1 MPVLAFIIRR
11 PLVTLALLGLITAAA
26 GVLASR
32 VQFQSAI
39 EVWFLEND
47 PALVT
52 YDEFT
57 TRFAAD
63 EMVVLALQADI
74 FSEENFLTIERIV
87 AQAARAPHVHR
98 VRSLLDF
105 DLDPVVDFEFEALE
119 DAGPDWERRRKNAAQ
134 NQLITPGFVSRDGAT
149 TAIVVEIAR
158 SGNTVDGKR
167 ALVTALDAL
176 IEKETAASGIS
187 MVITGTP
194 VLDHRALVYNEQDLT
209 MIYPLIVP
217 LILAFCWLLFGALR
231 LALIPL
237 LVVAAAGTWALGF
250 MGLLGLQTTL
260 LSSAM
265 VPLFLAIG
273 TADAIHMLAEH
284 ERQRHAGCSAAEAAS
299 SAAVRLWKPCLFT
312 SLTTAAGLSALLASS
327 LRPVREFGLVAAFG
341 VLAAFVLTMTLVP
354 ALLRLSG
361 ERGVAEQ
368 RRLLLRIGSLLRQSV
383 AFFARPPGPV
393 TRLAIP
399 VGLLVGMLGIAFATR
414 LEIGVDPMSWFRA
427 ADPFR
432 LATERVDAALGG
444 ATAIEFL
451 VGAPDAG
458 FRDRDVLHALD
469 DFERWME
476 KATLATVCISGVDL
490 LKEATRVASAGEYRV
505 ARLPA
510 MPVMIR
516 SILDALAARGELDRW
531 ISPDFSTGRI
541 SCRLPLGRAA
551 DLGSQLDL
559 ISDEI
564 EQRFAGSMINVRP
577 TGYGALIVQMEQ
589 HLVESQ
595 VRTISIAFLVVLLML
610 AVLIR
615 SAWLAGVAM
624 LPNLL
629 PVIVGIGLMPLM
641 GISLNPGT
649 VMVAAVALGIVVDD
663 TAHLLVAMR
672 RQMDAGAAAGE
683 ALIAAIE
690 EVGAPVIITTMV
702 MAGSMGMLT
711 LGSFAPSIHFGVIAM
726 TIVIVALFADLLLLP
741 KLLALAL
748 PKSRPGGAEND
759 TL

>member
-11 PLVTLALLGLITAAA
+11 PLVTLALLTLVTAAA
-26 GVLASR
+26 GLLATR
-32 VQFQSAI
+32 VSFQSAI
-39 EVWFLEND
+39 EVWFLKDD
-47 PALVT
+47 PALAT

-57 TRFAAD
+57 ERFAAD
-63 EMVVLALQADI
+63 EMIVLAMEVDA
-74 FSEENFLTIERIV
+74 FSEKTFATIERIV
-87 AQAARAPHVHR
+87 ELATRVPHVHR

-105 DLDPVVDFEFEALE
+105 DLDPVVDFEFEDLDEA
-119 DAGPDWERRRKNAAQ
+119 APDWQLRRNNAAQ
-134 NQLITPGFVSRDGAT
+134 NQLITPGFVSGDGAT
-149 TAIVVEIAR
+149 TAIVVEVAR

-176 IEKETAASGIS
+176 VEKESAASGIR
-187 MVITGTP
+187 MYITGTP

-209 MIYPLIVP
+209 TIYPLIVP
-217 LILAFCWLLFGALR
+217 FILALCWLLFGALR
-231 LALIPL
+231 LALMPL

-260 LSSAM
+260 LSSAL

-273 TADAIHMLAEH
+273 TADAIHLLAEH
-284 ERQRHAGCSAAEAAS
+284 GRQLHTGRTAAEAAS
-299 SAAVRLWKPCLFT
+299 AAAVRLWRPCLFT

-341 VLAAFVLTMTLVP
+341 VLAAFVLTMTLLP

-361 ERGVAEQ
+361 NRGVAD
-368 RRLLLRIGSLLRQSV
+368 RPRLSLRADSHLRQSV

-393 TRLAIP
+393 TRGTIP
-399 VGLLVGMLGIAFATR
+399 VALLVGLLGIACATQ
-414 LEIGVDPMSWFRA
+414 LEIGVDPMSWFRTS
-427 ADPFR
+427 DPFR
-432 LATERVDAALGG
+432 QATERVDAALGG
-444 ATAIEFL
+444 ATALEFL
-451 VGAPDAG
+451 VNAPEAG
-458 FRDRDVLHALD
+458 FQDPDVLHALD

-476 KATLATVCISGVDL
+476 QATLATVCISGVDL
-490 LKEATRVASAGEYRV
+490 LKEATRVASTGEYRV

-516 SILDALAARGELDRW
+516 SILESLATRGELERW
-531 ISPDFSTGRI
+531 VTPDFSMGRI
-541 SCRLPLGRAA
+541 SCRLPLSKAA

-559 ISDEI
+559 IHAET
-564 EQRFAGSMINVRP
+564 ERRFATAPINIRA

-595 VRTISIAFLVVLLML
+595 VRTISIAFIVVLLML

-615 SAWLAGVAM
+615 SARIAGIVM

-672 RQMDAGAAAGE
+672 RQMDAGTAAGE

-690 EVGAPVIITTMV
+690 EVGAPVIITTV
-702 MAGSMGMLT
+702 VITGSMGMLT

-726 TIVIVALFADLLLLP
+726 TIVVVALFADLLLLP
-741 KLLALAL
+741 KLLALAHT
-748 PKSRPGGAEND
+748 KSWPRAAGNER
-759 TL
+759 L

>member
-11 PLVTLALLGLITAAA
+11 PLATLALLGLVTAVA
-26 GVLASR
+26 GVLATR
-32 VQFQSAI
+32 VSFQSAI
-39 EVWFLEND
+39 EVWFLEDD
-47 PALVT
+47 PALAT

-57 TRFAAD
+57 EHFAAD
-63 EMVVLALQADI
+63 EMIVLALEVDAFNGKT
-74 FSEENFLTIERIV
+74 FSTIERIV
-87 AQAARAPHVHR
+87 EQAARAPHVHR

-105 DLDPVVDFEFEALE
+105 DLDPVVDFEFEDLE
-119 DAGPDWERRRKNAAQ
+119 EGAPDWQLRRRNAAQ
-134 NQLITPGFVSRDGAT
+134 NQLITPSFVSRDGTT
-149 TAIVVEIAR
+149 TAIVIEVAR

-176 IEKETAASGIS
+176 IETESAASGIS
-187 MVITGTP
+187 MYITGTP

-209 MIYPLIVP
+209 RIYPLIVP
-217 LILAFCWLLFGALR
+217 FILAFCWMLFGALQ

-237 LVVAAAGTWALGF
+237 LIVAAAGTWALGF
-250 MGLLGLQTTL
+250 MGLLGMQTTL

-284 ERQRHAGCSAAEAAS
+284 DRQLQAGCTGAEAAR
-299 SAAVRLWKPCLFT
+299 AVAMRLWKPCLFT

-361 ERGVAEQ
+361 D
-368 RRLLLRIGSLLRQSV
+368 RRLAHRHRLRGRVGFLLRQSV
-383 AFFARPPGPV
+383 AFFARPPDPV
-393 TRLAIP
+393 IRGTIP
-399 VGLLVGMLGIAFATR
+399 VALLVGMLGIAWATQ
-414 LEIGVDPMSWFRA
+414 LEIGVNPMSWFRQ

-432 LATERVDAALGG
+432 LATEQVDAALGG

-451 VGAPDAG
+451 INAPDAG
-458 FRDRDVLHALD
+458 FRDPDVLHALD
-469 DFERWME
+469 NFERWME
-476 KATLATVCISGVDL
+476 QATLATVCISGMDL
-490 LKEATRVASAGEYRV
+490 LKEATRVASTGEYRV

-510 MPVMIR
+510 MPVMIH
-516 SILDALAARGELDRW
+516 SILDALAARGELERW
-531 ISPDFSTGRI
+531 IAPDFNIGRI
-541 SCRLPLGRAA
+541 SCRLPLSRAA
-551 DLGSQLDL
+551 DLGSELGL
-559 ISDEI
+559 IDEEI
-564 EQRFAGSMINVRP
+564 DRRFAGAAIDVRA

-595 VRTISIAFLVVLLML
+595 VRTISIAFVVVLLIL

-615 SAWLAGVAM
+615 SARIAAITM

-672 RQMDAGAAAGE
+672 RQMDAGVAVGD
-683 ALIAAIE
+683 ALISAIE
-690 EVGAPVIITTMV
+690 EVGAPVIITTIV
-702 MAGSMGMLT
+702 LAGSMGMLT
-711 LGSFAPSIHFGVIAM
+711 LGGFAPSIHFGVIAM

-741 KLLALAL
+741 KLLALAHT
-748 PKSRPGGAEND
+748 KGWTGEVENEK
-759 TL
+759 L

>member
-1 MPVLAFIIRR
+1 V
-11 PLVTLALLGLITAAA
+11 
-26 GVLASR
+26 S
-32 VQFQSAI
+32 FQSSI
-39 EVWFLEND
+39 EVWFLEDD
-47 PALVT
+47 PALLT

-57 TRFAAD
+57 ERFAAD
-63 EMVVLALQADI
+63 EMIVLALEVDA
-74 FSEENFLTIERIV
+74 FSEKTFAIIERIV
-87 AQAARAPHVHR
+87 EQVARAPHVHR

-105 DLDPVVDFEFEALE
+105 DLDPAVDFELE
-119 DAGPDWERRRKNAAQ
+119 DLQEAAPDWQLRRETAAQ
-134 NQLITPGFVSRDGAT
+134 NSVITPSFASRDGKN
-149 TAIVVEIAR
+149 TAILVEVAR

-176 IEKETAASGIS
+176 IEQESTRSGIP
-187 MVITGTP
+187 MYITGTP
-194 VLDHRALVYNEQDLT
+194 VLDQRALAYNDRDLT
-209 MIYPLIVP
+209 TIYPLIVP
-217 LILAFCWLLFGALR
+217 FILAFCWLLFGALW

-237 LVVAAAGTWALGF
+237 LVVAAAGIWALGF

-273 TADAIHMLAEH
+273 TANAIHMLAEH
-284 ERQRHAGCSAAEAAS
+284 DRQLRAGCSGAEAAS
-299 SAAVRLWKPCLFT
+299 SVAVRLWKPCLFT

-327 LRPVREFGLVAAFG
+327 LRPVREFGLVAAVG

-361 ERGVAEQ
+361 NG
-368 RRLLLRIGSLLRQSV
+368 RLAHRHRLSSRVGSRLRQWV
-383 AFFARPPGPV
+383 AFFARPPGAV
-393 TRLAIP
+393 TRGAIP
-399 VGLLVGMLGIAFATR
+399 VALLVGMLGIVSATR
-414 LEIGVDPMSWFRA
+414 LEVGVDPMSWFRQ

-432 LATERVDAALGG
+432 LATEQVDAALGG

-451 VGAPDAG
+451 VNAPDAG
-458 FRDRDVLHALD
+458 FRDPDVLRALD

-476 KATLATVCISGVDL
+476 QATLATVCISGLDL
-490 LKEATRVASAGEYRV
+490 LKEATRVASGGEYRV

-510 MPVMIR
+510 LATMTR
-516 SILDALAARGELDRW
+516 SILDALATRGELERW
-531 ISPDFSTGRI
+531 ITPDFSIGRI
-541 SCRLPLGRAA
+541 SCRLPLSSSAN
-551 DLGSQLDL
+551 LGSQLDL
-559 ISDEI
+559 LDEEI
-564 EQRFAGSMINVRP
+564 DRRFAGSPIKIRA

-595 VRTISIAFLVVLLML
+595 IRTISIAFVVVLLML
-610 AVLIR
+610 ALLIR
-615 SAWLAGVAM
+615 SARIAGIVM

-672 RQMDAGAAAGE
+672 RQMDVGAGE
-683 ALIAAIE
+683 ALASAIE
-690 EVGAPVIITTMV
+690 EVGAPVIITTLV
-702 MAGSMGMLT
+702 VAGSMGMLT
-711 LGSFAPSIHFGVIAM
+711 LGSFAPSIHFGVIAA

-741 KLLALAL
+741 RLLALANT
-748 PKSRPGGAEND
+748 KSWSGGAANGS
-759 TL
+759 L

>member
-26 GVLASR
+26 GVLATR
-32 VQFQSAI
+32 VSFQSAI
-39 EVWFLEND
+39 EVWFLEDD
-47 PALVT
+47 PALAT

-57 TRFAAD
+57 RHFAAD
-63 EMVVLALQADI
+63 EMIVLALKADV
-74 FSEENFLTIERIV
+74 FRKETFLTIERIV

-105 DLDPVVDFEFEALE
+105 DLDTVVDFEFENLE
-119 DAGPDWERRRKNAAQ
+119 GAPPDWQLRQKNASK
-134 NQLITPGFVSRDGAT
+134 NHLITPSFVSRDAAT
-149 TAIVVEIAR
+149 TAIVIEVAR
-158 SGNTVDGKR
+158 SGNTIDGKR

-176 IEKETAASGIS
+176 IEKESTASNIA
-187 MVITGTP
+187 MHITGTP

-209 MIYPLIVP
+209 TIYPLIVP
-217 LILAFCWLLFGALR
+217 FILAFCWLLFGTLR

-237 LVVAAAGTWALGF
+237 LVVAAAGTWALGL
-250 MGLLGLQTTL
+250 MGLLGMQTTL

-273 TADAIHMLAEH
+273 TADSIHMLAEH
-284 ERQRHAGCSAAEAAS
+284 DRQLHAGRNGAEAAG
-299 SAAVRLWKPCLFT
+299 AVAVRLWKPCLFT

-361 ERGVAEQ
+361 DG
-368 RRLLLRIGSLLRQSV
+368 RLADRHRLRLRVGLYLRQSV
-383 AFFARPPGPV
+383 AFFAQPPDPV
-393 TRLAIP
+393 IRGAIP
-399 VGLLVGMLGIAFATR
+399 VALLVGMLGIVCATR
-414 LEIGVDPMSWFRA
+414 LEIGVDPMSWFRTD
-427 ADPFR
+427 DPFR
-432 LATERVDAALGG
+432 QATEHVDAALGG

-451 VGAPDAG
+451 VRAPDTG
-458 FRDRDVLHALD
+458 FRDPKVLHVLD
-469 DFERWME
+469 NFERWME

-490 LKEATRVASAGEYRV
+490 LKEATRVASTGEHRV

-510 MPVMIR
+510 TSVMIR
-516 SILDALAARGELDRW
+516 SILDALADRGELERW
-531 ISPDFSTGRI
+531 ITPGFNIGRI

-551 DLGSQLDL
+551 NLETQLGL
-559 ISDEI
+559 IHEEI
-564 EQRFAGSMINVRP
+564 DRRFARSPINVQA

-595 VRTISIAFLVVLLML
+595 VRTISIAFVVVLLML

-615 SAWLAGVAM
+615 SARIAGIAM

-663 TAHLLVAMR
+663 TAHLLVAMHR
-672 RQMDAGAAAGE
+672 HMAAGAAIGE
-683 ALIAAIE
+683 ALILAIE
-690 EVGAPVIITTMV
+690 EVGAPIIITTIV
-702 MAGSMGMLT
+702 MAGSMSVLT
-711 LGSFAPSIHFGVIAM
+711 LGSFAPGIHFGVIAM

-741 KLLALAL
+741 KLLALAH
-748 PKSRPGGAEND
+748 SRSWLGRAENEK
-759 TL
+759 L